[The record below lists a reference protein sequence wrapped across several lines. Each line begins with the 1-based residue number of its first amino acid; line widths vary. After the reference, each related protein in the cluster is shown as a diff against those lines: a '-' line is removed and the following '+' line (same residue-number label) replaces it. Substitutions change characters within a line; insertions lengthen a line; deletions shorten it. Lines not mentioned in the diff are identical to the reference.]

1 MGTHKQPEN
10 PALNPLVVK
19 LLIAIGVLLIV
30 PHIGELPPTFITI
43 GFVLLGWRTLTIRF
57 PNALPNK
64 WLLLALSLGLAF
76 FVLKTYGMSLGRDA
90 SSSLMKMIKS

>member
-43 GFVLLGWRTLTIRF
+43 GFVLLGWRALTIRF

-76 FVLKTYGMSLGRDA
+76 FPKR
-90 SSSLMKMIKS
+90 KR